1 MAQSRAAKREFNPIS
16 LSFLDVMSCGFGA
29 VVLIFLILDHS
40 TSVRNQS
47 DNPELA
53 AEINLLN
60 EEIVEGE
67 ENMVRIRN
75 TISDVDFQMVEAQ
88 GLARSIQQEID
99 NFLEELAQLENTTLA
114 KEESVEQLKADIQN
128 LEEELE
134 RLRAA
139 QDSFTG
145 NFIRPYVG
153 DGNRQYLTG
162 LILGGSRILV
172 LVDTSASMLDNT
184 IVNIIRRR
192 NMSDDTK
199 LNSPKWVGVRNI
211 VDWLTTQMPPPSQY
225 QIYVFNEDVQP
236 LVPGTLGTWLEVADE
251 VQLNTAV
258 DNLNATIPANGTNM
272 ERVFQAV
279 AAMNPLPDNIYLI
292 TDGLPTLG
300 AMDSGFFNRRD
311 DDGNQNTVSGRER
324 EAIFKT
330 ALGELPSGIPVN
342 VVLAPLEGDPMAASL
357 YWKLAVST
365 GGSFLS
371 PSRDWP

>member
-1 MAQSRAAKREFNPIS
+1 MAQSKAAKREFNPIS
-16 LSFLDVMSCGFGA
+16 LAFLDVMSCGFGA

-40 TSVRNQS
+40 TSVKNEVT
-47 DNPELA
+47 NPELA

-60 EEIVEGE
+60 DEITDGE
-67 ENMVRIRN
+67 VNLVRIRN
-75 TISDVDFQMVEAQ
+75 TLSDVDFQMVEAQ
-88 GLARSIQQEID
+88 GLARSIQQEIE

-114 KEESVEQLKADIQN
+114 KEESVEMLKADIQN

-172 LVDTSASMLDNT
+172 LVDVSASMLDNT

-192 NMSDDTK
+192 NMSDETK
-199 LNSPKWVGVRNI
+199 INSEKWVGIRKI
-211 VDWLTTQMPPPSQY
+211 VDWLTTQLPPPSQF
-225 QIYVFNEDVQP
+225 QIFTFNDSVST
-236 LVPGTLGTWLEVADE
+236 LIPGTEGSWLEVADE
-251 VQLNTAV
+251 VQLNNAV
-258 DNLNATIPANGTNM
+258 ERLASIIPVNGTNL
-272 ERVFQAV
+272 ENVFRSV
-279 AAMNPLPDNIYLI
+279 ATLDPMPDNIYLI

-300 AMDSGFFNRRD
+300 SRDSNFFSRGNS
-311 DDGNQNTVSGRER
+311 DGNQNTVSGRER
-324 EAIFKT
+324 EELFNN
-330 ALGELPSGIPVN
+330 ALRELPAGIPVN
-342 VVLAPLEGDPMAASL
+342 VIMAPLEGDPMASSL

-371 PSRDWP
+371 PSSDWP

>member
-1 MAQSRAAKREFNPIS
+1 MSGNRAAKREFNPIS

-40 TSVRNQS
+40 TSVQTQAS
-47 DNPELA
+47 DPELM

-60 EEIVEGE
+60 DEINDGE
-67 ENMVRIRN
+67 ANLVRIRN
-75 TISDVDFQMVEAQ
+75 TISDVDYDMVEAQ

-99 NFLEELAQLENTTLA
+99 DFLEELAQLENTTLA
-114 KEESVEQLKADIQN
+114 RQESVEKLKSDIQS

-139 QDSFTG
+139 QDSYSGSFV
-145 NFIRPYVG
+145 RPFVG

-184 IVNIIRRR
+184 IVNILRRR

-199 LNSPKWVGVRNI
+199 INSAKWVGVRKV
-211 VDWLTTQMPPPSQY
+211 VDWLTTQLPPPSQY
-225 QIYVFNEDVQP
+225 QIYTFNEDVQP
-236 LVPGTLGTWLEVADE
+236 LIPGTMGQWLEVADE
-251 VQLNTAV
+251 TQINQIVE
-258 DNLNATIPANGTNM
+258 NLDETIPVNGTNL
-272 ERVFQAV
+272 EKVFQAV
-279 AAMNPLPDNIYLI
+279 AAMDPLPDNIYII

-300 AMDSGFFNRRD
+300 TREGGFFSRQDSTGNR
-311 DDGNQNTVSGRER
+311 NTVSGRER
-324 EAIFKT
+324 EALFNS
-330 ALGELPSGIPVN
+330 ALEQLPGGIPVN

-357 YWKLAVST
+357 YWKLAVAT
-365 GGSFLS
+365 GGSFLN
-371 PSRDWP
+371 PSKDWP

>member
-1 MAQSRAAKREFNPIS
+1 MAESKAAKREFNPIS

-40 TSVRNQS
+40 TSTQNSV

-60 EEIVEGE
+60 EEISEGE
-67 ENMVRIRN
+67 EGLVRVRN

-88 GLARSIQQEID
+88 GLARTIQQEID
-99 NFLEELAQLENTTLA
+99 TFLEELAQLENTTLA
-114 KEESVEQLKADIQN
+114 RRESVEQLKADIQS
-128 LEEELE
+128 LEEELD
-134 RLRAA
+134 RLRASS
-139 QDSFTG
+139 DSFSG

-162 LILGGSRILV
+162 LILGGSRILI

-192 NMSDDTK
+192 NMSDEAK
-199 LNSPKWVGVRNI
+199 LNSTKWIGVRKV
-211 VDWLTTQMPPPSQY
+211 VDWLTTQLPPPSQY
-225 QIYVFNEDVQP
+225 QILTFNEDVQP
-236 LVPGTLGTWLEVADE
+236 LIPGTYGNWLEVADE
-251 VQLNTAV
+251 AQLSETV
-258 DNLNATIPANGTNM
+258 SRLNQVIPVNGTNL
-272 ERVFQAV
+272 ENVFEAV
-279 AAMNPLPDNIYLI
+279 AMMNPLPDNIYLI

-300 AMDSGFFNRRD
+300 SREGGIFTRRP
-311 DDGNQNTVSGRER
+311 DGNQNTVSGRER
-324 EAIFKT
+324 EALFIG
-330 ALGELPSGIPVN
+330 ALEKLPAGIPVN

-371 PSRDWP
+371 PSKDWP

>member
-1 MAQSRAAKREFNPIS
+1 MAKSKAAKREFNPIS
-16 LSFLDVMSCGFGA
+16 LAFLDVMSCGFGA

-40 TSVRNQS
+40 TSVRN
-47 DNPELA
+47 DTTNPELT

-60 EEIVEGE
+60 DEINDGE
-67 ENMVRIRN
+67 ENLVRIRN

-88 GLARSIQQEID
+88 GLARSIQQEIE
-99 NFLEELAQLENTTLA
+99 NFLEELAQLENTTIA
-114 KEESVEQLKADIQN
+114 SEESVEKLKSDILQ

-139 QDSFTG
+139 QDSLTG

-172 LVDTSASMLDNT
+172 LVDVSASMLDNT

-199 LNSPKWVGVRNI
+199 ISSDKWVGVRSI
-211 VDWLTTQMPPPSQY
+211 VDWLTTQLPPPSQY
-225 QIYVFNEDVQP
+225 QIYTFNDEVKP
-236 LVPGTLGTWLEVADE
+236 LIPGTEGNWLEVADE
-251 VQLNTAV
+251 AQLSDAV
-258 DNLNATIPANGTNM
+258 ERLNSTIPVNGTNL
-272 ERVFQAV
+272 ENVFKAV
-279 AAMNPLPDNIYLI
+279 ASMSPLPDNIYLI
-292 TDGLPTLG
+292 TDGLPTIG
-300 AMDSGFFNRRD
+300 TREGGFFNRRE
-311 DDGNQNTVSGRER
+311 NNSNANTVSGRER
-324 EAIFKT
+324 EELFKG
-330 ALGELPSGIPVN
+330 ALGELPGGIPVN
-342 VVLAPLEGDPMAASL
+342 VVLAPLEGDPLAASL

-365 GGSFLS
+365 GGSYLS

>member
-1 MAQSRAAKREFNPIS
+1 MSGNRAAKREFNPIS

-40 TSVRNQS
+40 TSVHTQAS
-47 DNPELA
+47 DPELM

-60 EEIVEGE
+60 DEINDGE
-67 ENMVRIRN
+67 ANLVRIRN
-75 TISDVDFQMVEAQ
+75 TISDVDYDMVEAQ

-99 NFLEELAQLENTTLA
+99 DFLEELAQLENTTLA
-114 KEESVEQLKADIQN
+114 RQESVEKLKSDIQS

-139 QDSFTG
+139 QDSYSG
-145 NFIRPYVG
+145 NFVRPFVG

-184 IVNIIRRR
+184 IVNILRRR

-199 LNSPKWVGVRNI
+199 INSAKWVGVRKV
-211 VDWLTTQMPPPSQY
+211 VDWLTTQLPPPSQY
-225 QIYVFNEDVQP
+225 QIYTFNEDVQP
-236 LVPGTLGTWLEVADE
+236 LIPGTMGQWLEVADE
-251 VQLNTAV
+251 TQINQIVE
-258 DNLNATIPANGTNM
+258 NLDETIPVNGTNL
-272 ERVFQAV
+272 EKVFQAV
-279 AAMNPLPDNIYLI
+279 AAMDPLPDNIYII

-300 AMDSGFFNRRD
+300 TREGGFFSRQDSTGNR
-311 DDGNQNTVSGRER
+311 NTVSGRER
-324 EAIFKT
+324 EALFNS
-330 ALGELPSGIPVN
+330 ALEQLPGGIPVN

-357 YWKLAVST
+357 YWKLAVAT
-365 GGSFLS
+365 GGSFLN
-371 PSRDWP
+371 PSKDWP

>member
-1 MAQSRAAKREFNPIS
+1 MARSRAAKREFNPIS

-40 TSVRNQS
+40 TSVRNETN
-47 DNPELA
+47 NPELV

-60 EEIVEGE
+60 EEITDGD
-67 ENMVRIRN
+67 ENLVRIRN
-75 TISDVDFQMVEAQ
+75 TISDVNFDMVEAQ

-99 NFLEELAQLENTTLA
+99 SFLEELAQLENTTLA
-114 KEESVEQLKADIQN
+114 RDESVERLKADIQS

-134 RLRAA
+134 RLRAG
-139 QDSFTG
+139 QDSFSG
-145 NFIRPYVG
+145 NFIRPFVG

-192 NMSDDTK
+192 NMSDEIK
-199 LNSPKWVGVRNI
+199 INSDKWVGVRKI
-211 VDWLTTQMPPPSQY
+211 VDWLTTQLPPPSQY
-225 QIYVFNEDVQP
+225 QIYTFNEEVQA
-236 LVPGTLGTWLEVADE
+236 LIPGTMGTWLEVADE
-251 VQLNTAV
+251 AQLSGAV
-258 DNLNATIPANGTNM
+258 VHLHETIPANGTNL
-272 ERVFQAV
+272 EKVFQSV
-279 AAMNPLPDNIYLI
+279 AAMDPLPDNIYLI

-300 AMDSGFFNRRD
+300 SRDSNFFTRRSS
-311 DDGNQNTVSGRER
+311 GNNQNTISGPER
-324 EAIFKT
+324 EELFKT
-330 ALGELPSGIPVN
+330 ALGELPAGIPVN
-342 VVLAPLEGDPMAASL
+342 VVMAPLEGDPMAASL